1 MKCFLSSSQQI
12 ENGSLK
18 LGRREKREG
27 SEQEQED
34 GKLLTDEE
42 NSSEQTKS
50 VSGSFVA
57 MQTMG
62 QVGKGSS
69 YCMEL
74 DPGDPSGR
82 ILGKLQINKLHE
94 SGLTFATSKRA
105 TSSVQTEL
113 QEGEEVNEHKSSQNK
128 ELNRL
133 APTVLKETNMQDG
146 SVEYTSCHRT
156 QCAATFE
163 NALLYELD

>member
-1 MKCFLSSSQQI
+1 MFSVSSSQQI
-12 ENGSLK
+12 ENGSLE
-18 LGRREKREG
+18 LGRREKRES
-27 SEQEQED
+27 SEQEH

-42 NSSEQTKS
+42 NCSEQTKS

-62 QVGKGSS
+62 KVGKGSS

-74 DPGDPSGR
+74 NPGDPSGR
-82 ILGKLQINKLHE
+82 KLQINKLHE
-94 SGLTFATSKRA
+94 SGLTLATSKRA
-105 TSSVQTEL
+105 TTSVQAEL
-113 QEGEEVNEHKSSQNK
+113 QEGEEMIGFKKSSQNK

-133 APTVLKETNMQDG
+133 APIVLKETNMQDG
-146 SVEYTSCHRT
+146 SVEYTSCHTT
-156 QCAATFE
+156 QCAVPFE

>member
-1 MKCFLSSSQQI
+1 MFSLSSSQQI

-18 LGRREKREG
+18 LGRREKIDG
-27 SEQEQED
+27 SEQEH
-34 GKLLTDEE
+34 GKLLIEE
-42 NSSEQTKS
+42 NCSKQTTS
-50 VSGSFVA
+50 VSGSFVK
-57 MQTMG
+57 MQKMG

-74 DPGDPSGR
+74 DPGDPNGR

-94 SGLTFATSKRA
+94 SGLSFATSKRA
-105 TSSVQTEL
+105 TSSVQAEL
-113 QEGEEVNEHKSSQNK
+113 QEGEEVNEHKETSQSK

-146 SVEYTSCHRT
+146 IVEYTSCHRT
-156 QCAATFE
+156 QCAVTFE

>member
-1 MKCFLSSSQQI
+1 MFSVSSSQQI
-12 ENGSLK
+12 ENGSLE

-27 SEQEQED
+27 SEQEH

-42 NSSEQTKS
+42 NCSEQTKS
-50 VSGSFVA
+50 VSGSFAA

-62 QVGKGSS
+62 QAGKGSS

-105 TSSVQTEL
+105 TSSVQAEF
-113 QEGEEVNEHKSSQNK
+113 QEGEEVNEHKKSSQNK

-133 APTVLKETNMQDG
+133 APTVLKETNMQNG

-156 QCAATFE
+156 QCAVTFE
-163 NALLYELD
+163 NALLYDLD